1 MSAGAA
7 LAASPFRIN
16 LLQAQE
22 ATIKIGFPVPLTGP
36 YGAEA
41 QDQVRAAQVAIAQF
55 NDAGGLN
62 GRKAELVVRDDKLN
76 PGEAA
81 TRTLE
86 LVEKEKVNFVVG
98 SLSAAVQLAINNV
111 TKERGIIFNSISQ
124 SDAINE
130 AADFSKYTFHEALN
144 PHMTAGAVGRYAFP
158 KFGKKVAFL
167 TADYAYGQEMVRGF
181 LEVGKAF
188 GIENLGD
195 IRHPLGTTDFSTLL
209 PRIQALK
216 PDILCISNFGRDQQ
230 IALKQATDFGVKKTT
245 QIIAPLLSHASRVAA
260 GPQAFEG
267 VIGGCSFYW
276 GIEDKFAS
284 TKAFNDAFRKMYDG
298 KLPSDYGAL
307 GYGGVRT
314 VLDGGQECRQ
324 RRHRQGDR
332 GAGSAEIRLLQG
344 TAILSQMR
352 PPVGAVGAGHQVEVE
367 GHDATIPTCSRSSA
381 PMSPTRPICA
391 PARNSATRPDVVQ
404 TMRAPLAG
412 TRHGFRGRRDGRSEF
427 RSHRAAI
434 VRRPGAGRDLCAVR
448 DRPVADFRHA
458 DRGQLRPWRVLHGR
472 APMSGSTS

>member
-1 MSAGAA
+1 MTKVTKAGWISRRRLLTTASAGAV

-22 ATIKIGFPVPLTGP
+22 APIKIGFPVPLTGP

-41 QDQVRAAQVAIAQF
+41 QDQVRAGQLAVAQF

-144 PHMTAGAVGRYAFP
+144 PHMTSGAVGRYAFS

-167 TADYAYGQEMVRGF
+167 TADYAYGHEMVRGF
-181 LEVGKAF
+181 LEVGKQF
-188 GIENLGD
+188 NIENLGD
-195 IRHPLGTTDFSTLL
+195 IRHPLGTSDFSTLL
-209 PRIQALK
+209 PRLQALK

-230 IALKQATDFGVKKTT
+230 IVLKQATDFGVKKSI

-260 GPQAFEG
+260 GAQAFEG
-267 VIGGCSFYW
+267 VVGGCSFYW

-298 KLPSDYGAL
+298 KLPTDYGAL

-314 VLDGGQECRQ
+314 VLEAVKA
-324 RRHRQGDR
+324 
-332 GAGSAEIRLLQG
+332 AGSVETDKVVAAMEALKYDYYKGPQYYRKCDHQSVQSVLVIKSKSKDMKNESDVFEVLATEDPDEKNLRTCEAL
-344 TAILSQMR
+344 
-352 PPVGAVGAGHQVEVE
+352 GHK
-367 GHDATIPTCSRSSA
+367 S
-381 PMSPTRPICA
+381 
-391 PARNSATRPDVVQ
+391 
-404 TMRAPLAG
+404 
-412 TRHGFRGRRDGRSEF
+412 
-427 RSHRAAI
+427 
-434 VRRPGAGRDLCAVR
+434 
-448 DRPVADFRHA
+448 
-458 DRGQLRPWRVLHGR
+458 
-472 APMSGSTS
+472 

>member
-1 MSAGAA
+1 MTKKTPNPDRFPADDLLTTVSAGAA

-55 NDAGGLN
+55 NDGGGLN
-62 GRKAELVVRDDKLN
+62 GRKAELIVRDDKLN

-144 PHMTAGAVGRYAFP
+144 PHLTSGAVGRYAFA

-167 TADYAYGQEMVRGF
+167 TADYAYGHEMVRGF

-188 GIENLGD
+188 NIENLGD

-230 IALKQATDFGVKKTT
+230 ISLKQATDFGVKKTT
-245 QIIAPLLSHASRVAA
+245 QIIAPLLTHASRVAA
-260 GPQAFEG
+260 GPQA
-267 VIGGCSFYW
+267 Y
-276 GIEDKFAS
+276 
-284 TKAFNDAFRKMYDG
+284 
-298 KLPSDYGAL
+298 
-307 GYGGVRT
+307 
-314 VLDGGQECRQ
+314 
-324 RRHRQGDR
+324 
-332 GAGSAEIRLLQG
+332 
-344 TAILSQMR
+344 
-352 PPVGAVGAGHQVEVE
+352 
-367 GHDATIPTCSRSSA
+367 
-381 PMSPTRPICA
+381 
-391 PARNSATRPDVVQ
+391 
-404 TMRAPLAG
+404 
-412 TRHGFRGRRDGRSEF
+412 RGRD
-427 RSHRAAI
+427 
-434 VRRPGAGRDLCAVR
+434 RRMLVLLGP
-448 DRPVADFRHA
+448 
-458 DRGQLRPWRVLHGR
+458 RGQVRVHQGVQ
-472 APMSGSTS
+472 

>member
-1 MSAGAA
+1 MNRKITESGSISRRRLLTTVSAGAA
-7 LAASPFRIN
+7 LAVSPFRIN

-22 ATIKIGFPVPLTGP
+22 AVIKIGFPVPLTGP

-55 NDAGGLN
+55 NDDGGLN

-130 AADFSKYTFHEALN
+130 ASDFSKYTFHEALN
-144 PHMTAGAVGRYAFP
+144 PHLTSGAVGRYAFS

-167 TADYAYGQEMVRGF
+167 TADYAYGHEMVRGF
-181 LEVGKAF
+181 LEVGKAYN
-188 GIENLGD
+188 IENLGD
-195 IRHPLGTTDFSTLL
+195 IRHPLGTSDFSTLL

-230 IALKQATDFGVKKTT
+230 IVLKQATDFGVKKTT

-260 GPQAFEG
+260 GPQAFDG

-298 KLPSDYGAL
+298 KVPTDYGAL

-314 VLDGGQECRQ
+314 VLTAVKN
-324 RRHRQGDR
+324 
-332 GAGSAEIRLLQG
+332 AGSVDTDKVIAALEALKYDFYKGPQYYRKCDHQSVQSVLVIQSKSKDMKNESDVFDVISTDAPNEANLRSCEAL
-344 TAILSQMR
+344 
-352 PPVGAVGAGHQVEVE
+352 GHK
-367 GHDATIPTCSRSSA
+367 A
-381 PMSPTRPICA
+381 
-391 PARNSATRPDVVQ
+391 
-404 TMRAPLAG
+404 
-412 TRHGFRGRRDGRSEF
+412 
-427 RSHRAAI
+427 
-434 VRRPGAGRDLCAVR
+434 
-448 DRPVADFRHA
+448 
-458 DRGQLRPWRVLHGR
+458 
-472 APMSGSTS
+472 

>member
-1 MSAGAA
+1 MTRKITKSGSMSRRRLLTSVSAGAA
-7 LAASPFRIN
+7 LAVSPFRIN

-22 ATIKIGFPVPLTGP
+22 ANIKIGFPVPLTGP

-41 QDQVRAAQVAIAQF
+41 QDQVRAAQLAIAQF

-130 AADFSKYTFHEALN
+130 ASDFSKYTFHEALN

-167 TADYAYGQEMVRGF
+167 TADYAYGHEMVRGF
-181 LEVGKAF
+181 IDVGKEF
-188 GIENLGD
+188 NIENLGD
-195 IRHPLGTTDFSTLL
+195 IRHPIGTTDFSTLL
-209 PRIQALK
+209 PRLQALK
-216 PDILCISNFGRDQQ
+216 PDILCICNFGRDQQ
-230 IALKQATDFGVKKTT
+230 IAMKQATDFGVKKTI
-245 QIIAPLLSHASRVAA
+245 QVIAPLLSHASRIAA

-276 GIEDKFAS
+276 GIEDQFAS

-298 KLPSDYGAL
+298 KLPTDYGAL
-307 GYGGVRT
+307 GYGGVRA
-314 VLDGGQECRQ
+314 VLAAVKN
-324 RRHRQGDR
+324 
-332 GAGSAEIRLLQG
+332 AGSVDTDKVIAALEALKYDFYKGPQYYRKCDHQSVQSVLVIQSKSKDMKNESDVFEVISTDEPNEANLRSCEAL
-344 TAILSQMR
+344 
-352 PPVGAVGAGHQVEVE
+352 GHK
-367 GHDATIPTCSRSSA
+367 A
-381 PMSPTRPICA
+381 
-391 PARNSATRPDVVQ
+391 
-404 TMRAPLAG
+404 
-412 TRHGFRGRRDGRSEF
+412 
-427 RSHRAAI
+427 
-434 VRRPGAGRDLCAVR
+434 
-448 DRPVADFRHA
+448 
-458 DRGQLRPWRVLHGR
+458 
-472 APMSGSTS
+472 

>member
-1 MSAGAA
+1 MTRKITRPGSISRRRLLTTASAGAA
-7 LAASPFRIN
+7 LAVSPFRIN

-22 ATIKIGFPVPLTGP
+22 ANIKIGFPVPLTGP

-55 NDAGGLN
+55 NDAGGLD

-144 PHMTAGAVGRYAFP
+144 PHLTSGAVGRYAFS
-158 KFGKKVAFL
+158 KFGKRVAFL
-167 TADYAYGQEMVRGF
+167 TADYAYGHEMVRGF

-188 GIENLGD
+188 NIENLGD
-195 IRHPLGTTDFSTLL
+195 IRHPLGTSDFSTLL

-230 IALKQATDFGVKKTT
+230 IVLKQATDFGVKKTT

-260 GPQAFEG
+260 GPQAFDG

-284 TKAFNDAFRKMYDG
+284 TKAFNDAFRKTYDG
-298 KLPSDYGAL
+298 KVPTDYGAL

-314 VLDGGQECRQ
+314 VLTAVKN
-324 RRHRQGDR
+324 
-332 GAGSAEIRLLQG
+332 AGSVDTDKVIAALEALKYDFYKGPQYYRKCDHQSVQSVLVIQSKSKDMKNESDVFDVISTDEPNETNLRSCAEL
-344 TAILSQMR
+344 
-352 PPVGAVGAGHQVEVE
+352 GHK
-367 GHDATIPTCSRSSA
+367 S
-381 PMSPTRPICA
+381 
-391 PARNSATRPDVVQ
+391 
-404 TMRAPLAG
+404 
-412 TRHGFRGRRDGRSEF
+412 
-427 RSHRAAI
+427 
-434 VRRPGAGRDLCAVR
+434 
-448 DRPVADFRHA
+448 
-458 DRGQLRPWRVLHGR
+458 
-472 APMSGSTS
+472 

>member
-1 MSAGAA
+1 MTRKSQPTASMSRRRLLSTVGAGAA

-22 ATIKIGFPVPLTGP
+22 ANIKIGFPVPLTGP
-36 YGAEA
+36 YGTEA
-41 QDQVRAAQVAIAQF
+41 QDQVRAAQLAIAQF
-55 NDAGGLN
+55 NDAGGLD

-124 SDAINE
+124 SDTINE
-130 AADFSKYTFHEALN
+130 ASDFSKYTFHEALN
-144 PHMTAGAVGRYAFP
+144 PHITSGAVGRYAFSR
-158 KFGKKVAFL
+158 FGKKVAFL
-167 TADYAYGQEMVRGF
+167 TADYAYGHEMVRGF

-188 GIENLGD
+188 NIENLGD

-230 IALKQATDFGVKKTT
+230 IALKQATDFGIKKTT

-284 TKAFNDAFRKMYDG
+284 TKAFNEAFRKMYDG

-314 VLDGGQECRQ
+314 VLAAVKN
-324 RRHRQGDR
+324 
-332 GAGSAEIRLLQG
+332 AGSVDTDKVIAALEALKYDFYKGPQYYRSCDHQSVQSVLVITSKSQGMRNESDVFEVISTEEPDEANLRTCAEL
-344 TAILSQMR
+344 
-352 PPVGAVGAGHQVEVE
+352 GHK
-367 GHDATIPTCSRSSA
+367 A
-381 PMSPTRPICA
+381 
-391 PARNSATRPDVVQ
+391 
-404 TMRAPLAG
+404 
-412 TRHGFRGRRDGRSEF
+412 
-427 RSHRAAI
+427 
-434 VRRPGAGRDLCAVR
+434 
-448 DRPVADFRHA
+448 
-458 DRGQLRPWRVLHGR
+458 
-472 APMSGSTS
+472 

>member
-1 MSAGAA
+1 MTKGITKSGSISRRRLLTTVSAGAA

-36 YGAEA
+36 YGTEA
-41 QDQVRAAQVAIAQF
+41 QDQVRAAQLAIAQF
-55 NDAGGLN
+55 NDGGGLN

-86 LVEKEKVNFVVG
+86 LVEKEKVNFVIG

-144 PHMTAGAVGRYAFP
+144 PHMTAGAVGRYAFS
-158 KFGKKVAFL
+158 KFGKRVAFL
-167 TADYAYGQEMVRGF
+167 TADYAYGHEMVRGF
-181 LEVGKAF
+181 LEAGKALN
-188 GIENLGD
+188 IENLGD

-230 IALKQATDFGVKKTT
+230 IVLKQATDFGVKKTT

-260 GPQAFEG
+260 GPQAFDG
-267 VIGGCSFYW
+267 VVGGCSFYW
-276 GIEDKFAS
+276 GLEDKFAS
-284 TKAFNDAFRKMYDG
+284 TKAFNEAFRKMYDG

-314 VLDGGQECRQ
+314 VLTAVRN
-324 RRHRQGDR
+324 
-332 GAGSAEIRLLQG
+332 AGSVDTDKVITALEALKYDFYKGPQYYRQCDHQSVQSVLVIKSKSKDMRNESDVFEIINTDEPSEASLRSCEEL
-344 TAILSQMR
+344 
-352 PPVGAVGAGHQVEVE
+352 GHK
-367 GHDATIPTCSRSSA
+367 A
-381 PMSPTRPICA
+381 
-391 PARNSATRPDVVQ
+391 
-404 TMRAPLAG
+404 
-412 TRHGFRGRRDGRSEF
+412 
-427 RSHRAAI
+427 
-434 VRRPGAGRDLCAVR
+434 
-448 DRPVADFRHA
+448 
-458 DRGQLRPWRVLHGR
+458 
-472 APMSGSTS
+472 

>member
-1 MSAGAA
+1 MTKKTSKSGSISRRRLLTTASAGAA

-22 ATIKIGFPVPLTGP
+22 ANIKIGFPVPLTGP
-36 YGAEA
+36 YGTEA
-41 QDQVRAAQVAIAQF
+41 QDQVRAAQLAIAQF
-55 NDAGGLN
+55 NDGGGLG

-144 PHMTAGAVGRYAFP
+144 PHLTSGAVGRYAFS
-158 KFGKKVAFL
+158 KFGKRVAFL
-167 TADYAYGQEMVRGF
+167 TADYAYGHEMVRGF

-188 GIENLGD
+188 NIENLGD
-195 IRHPLGTTDFSTLL
+195 IRHPLGTSDFSTLL

-230 IALKQATDFGVKKTT
+230 IVLKQATDFGVKKTT

-260 GPQAFEG
+260 GPQAFDG

-314 VLDGGQECRQ
+314 VLAAVKN
-324 RRHRQGDR
+324 
-332 GAGSAEIRLLQG
+332 AGSVDTDKVIAALEALKYDFYKGPQYYRKCDHQSVQSVLVIKSKSEG
-344 TAILSQMR
+344 MR
-352 PPVGAVGAGHQVEVE
+352 NDSDVFEVINTDEPNEASLRTCEELGHK
-367 GHDATIPTCSRSSA
+367 S
-381 PMSPTRPICA
+381 
-391 PARNSATRPDVVQ
+391 
-404 TMRAPLAG
+404 
-412 TRHGFRGRRDGRSEF
+412 
-427 RSHRAAI
+427 
-434 VRRPGAGRDLCAVR
+434 
-448 DRPVADFRHA
+448 
-458 DRGQLRPWRVLHGR
+458 
-472 APMSGSTS
+472 